1 MSTCVYVL
9 TSHNDITWSKSFVIT
24 GQNNRFAARRINAL
38 PVSVVSSPYFLGL
51 NSLILHTN
59 KIAFKRFQMVNLN
72 KIYNSCMY
80 NYYDYSIQYK
90 KLSNL
95 EELTK
100 KFFKVERDWGDSVTK
115 TGYYIEIEASSE
127 VLVTRGCHTF
137 KNENRKLGV
146 SRVCY
151 SSIFQSSDIRG
162 LQ

>member
-1 MSTCVYVL
+1 MIPNHKIAHKIDL
-9 TSHNDITWSKSFVIT
+9 II
-24 GQNNRFAARRINAL
+24 L
-38 PVSVVSSPYFLGL
+38 FLGL

-59 KIAFKRFQMVNLN
+59 KIAFKRFQMVNLD

-80 NYYDYSIQYK
+80 NYYDSSIQYK
-90 KLSNL
+90 KPSNL

-100 KFFKVERDWGDSVTK
+100 KFFKVKRDWCDSVRE

-127 VLVTRGCHTF
+127 ILVTRGRHTF
-137 KNENRKLGV
+137 KNENRKLGF

-151 SSIFQSSDIRG
+151 SSIFQPSDICG

>member
-1 MSTCVYVL
+1 
-9 TSHNDITWSKSFVIT
+9 
-24 GQNNRFAARRINAL
+24 
-38 PVSVVSSPYFLGL
+38 
-51 NSLILHTN
+51 
-59 KIAFKRFQMVNLN
+59 
-72 KIYNSCMY
+72 MY

-90 KLSNL
+90 KPSNL

-137 KNENRKLGV
+137 KNENSKLGV